1 MAKHTICIISEDTDG
16 LFETE
21 LNEDNETVLV
31 EKEYDIDFK
40 NVASIVESELT
51 LDEGEDTEKLVS
63 IAKLTLRNG
72 TSVYITNTIQE
83 NIDLFTQEI
92 QNQIEELSTLNNLLV
107 GLKGLSS
114 LVSEDESED
123 SDEESMEDDSI
134 QQAA

>member
-51 LDEGEDTEKLVS
+51 LDEGEDTERSVS

-72 TSVYITNTIQE
+72 ASVYITNTIQE

-114 LVSEDESED
+114 LVSEDELED

>member
-114 LVSEDESED
+114 LVSEDELED

>member
-1 MAKHTICIISEDTDG
+1 MAKHTICIISEDADG

-21 LNEDNETVLV
+21 LNQDNETVLV

-51 LDEGEDTEKLVS
+51 LDEGEETERSVS
-63 IAKLTLRNG
+63 IAKLTLKNG
-72 TSVYITNTIQE
+72 TSVYITSTIQE

-92 QNQIEELSTLNNLLV
+92 QNLIEELSTLNNLLV
-107 GLKGLSS
+107 GLKGLSN
-114 LVSEDESED
+114 LVSEDESYD
-123 SDEESMEDDSI
+123 SNEESMEDDSI